1 MNARMDF
8 TPKKKKKKKR
18 KLRTDPPLLQFDETI
33 KDHGEVRAVGPV
45 SFEVGPGQ
53 LVALIGHNGSG
64 KSTLLATA
72 AGILDPTEGAVRVSG
87 EEAGSSAARA
97 AVSYIRDHP
106 VLYEDLSL
114 REHLDYLTRLH
125 GSTPEEHDAERLIA
139 ELGLSDR
146 ADDLPSTFS
155 RGLRQKTAIVVAL
168 CRPFSV
174 LLVDEPFSGL
184 DHAGRL
190 ALLRLI
196 REVTDQKGS
205 VIVATHDMGALDA
218 FDRAVMLSDGDL
230 VFDGPPAEVPL
241 VGAGDISSDD

>member
-8 TPKKKKKKKR
+8 SPKKK
-18 KLRTDPPLLQFDETI
+18 RTPRANPPLLQFDETI

-72 AGILDPTEGAVRVSG
+72 AGILDPTEGAVRVKG
-87 EEAGSSAARA
+87 DEAGSLTSRA

-114 REHLDYLTRLH
+114 REHLEYLTRLH
-125 GSTPEEHDAERLIA
+125 GSDPDQHDADRLIE
-139 ELGLSDR
+139 ELGLSGR
-146 ADDLPSTFS
+146 EDDLPSTFS
-155 RGLRQKTAIVVAL
+155 RGLRQKAAIVVAL
-168 CRPFSV
+168 CRPFDL

-184 DHAGRL
+184 DHTGRT
-190 ALLRLI
+190 ALLRLVK
-196 REVTDQKGS
+196 EVADRNGS
-205 VIVATHDMGALDA
+205 VVVATHDMGALDD
-218 FDRAVMLSDGDL
+218 FGRAVMLSDGDL
-230 VFDGPPAEVPL
+230 VFDGAPAEVPL
-241 VGAGDISSDD
+241 ASAGDLGSDG